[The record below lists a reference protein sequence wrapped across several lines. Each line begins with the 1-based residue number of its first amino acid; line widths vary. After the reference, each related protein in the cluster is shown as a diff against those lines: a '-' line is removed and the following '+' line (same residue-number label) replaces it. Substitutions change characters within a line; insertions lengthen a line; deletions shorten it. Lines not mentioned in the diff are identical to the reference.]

1 MKRLIT
7 ASDRY
12 TPNGGYLYIFKH
24 GIGPGTIPSDVSVVK
39 TKDLPNYYTAV
50 WLDRFL
56 TADELKKYD
65 ISFIKEP
72 IPEVKLK
79 KHYTLNG
86 TKYNSNYDLTKVT
99 VAQFVDYQNYLKE
112 DEVRLEK
119 LLSVFFMPEGYKDYN
134 KDYDIIKVQEDL
146 LQLPI
151 DVAQSI
157 GFFFERQFKIFLI
170 LFRYYLTKQ
179 VKKLKME
186 KSKKKELLENLKK
199 MDFWDLVSSLSSLN
213 IARLQMNQLQKYL
226 MNQ

>member
-1 MKRLIT
+1 MKWCDVTLKQFYDIQDILT
-7 ASDRY
+7 IQDDY
-12 TPNGGYLYIFKH
+12 TVFNIIDCLYNVDCQAMPI
-24 GIGPGTIPSDVSVVK
+24 
-39 TKDLPNYYTAV
+39 N
-50 WLDRFL
+50 
-56 TADELKKYD
+56 ELKKYD

-86 TKYNSNYDLTKVT
+86 VKYNSNYDLTKVT